1 MAHAHDMIGAQVRQ
15 EIPALCCKTGDRKMA
30 RKTQGY
36 KTRTKLAKLF
46 PNYAMDVD
54 NEGGIIIYTNM
65 KETANDTYKEM
76 SQ

>member
-1 MAHAHDMIGAQVRQ
+1 
-15 EIPALCCKTGDRKMA
+15 MA